1 MPWPETTKK
10 ERRPVKTKGAL
21 LWEPGTRSGWRIE
34 EIELDPPKERE
45 ALIRLAAS
53 GLCHSDDHLDTG
65 DMQIPFAPLLGGHEG
80 AGIVEQVGP
89 G

>member
-1 MPWPETTKK
+1 M
-10 ERRPVKTKGAL
+10 KTKGAL
-21 LWEPGTRSGWRIE
+21 LWDPGTRSGWSVE

-45 ALIRLAAS
+45 TLIRLTAS

-65 DMQIPFAPLLGGHEG
+65 DMQIPFAPLLG
-80 AGIVEQVGP
+80 ATRARASSSRSVP